1 MKKRKTIGLALG
13 SGGFRGF
20 AHIGVIKSFKK
31 HNIPIDYLSGS
42 SIGAMV
48 AAHYAL
54 FEDTG
59 LLTEALTARPKENM
73 FLFIDFSWAGGL
85 ISGQKLSAYLKK
97 IFGNSEFINTK
108 LPLRILATDLITGR
122 PQVLSSGD
130 LAEAVR
136 ASSSIPLVFKPVIQG
151 DKLLVDGGISNPVP
165 GDLLKELGADIVIGV
180 NLYHQNEFI
189 KKNFTMSKIVMRS
202 IRIGLYN
209 LAKAAYSNFNL
220 VIEPDTSRFI
230 VSSGLTK
237 LFTKEITQQL
247 IDIGEKETDR
257 LMPQIKALLK

>member
-31 HNIPIDYLSGS
+31 HNVPIDYLSGS

-59 LLTEALTARPKENM
+59 LLTEALTARPKDNM
-73 FLFIDFSWAGGL
+73 FLFLDLSWAGGL
-85 ISGQKLSAYLKK
+85 ISGQKLMVYLKK
-97 IFGNSEFINTK
+97 VFGSSEFSNTK
-108 LPLRILATDLITGR
+108 VPVRILATDLITGR
-122 PQVLSSGD
+122 PYVFSTGD

-136 ASSSIPLVFKPVIQG
+136 ASSAIPLVFKPAIQD
-151 DKLLVDGGISNPVP
+151 DKLLVDGGLSNPVP

-180 NLYHQNEFI
+180 DLYHQNEFV
-189 KKNFTMSKIVMRS
+189 KKNFTMSKIAMRS
-202 IRIGLYN
+202 LRIGLYN
-209 LAKAAYSNFNL
+209 LAKASHANFDL
-220 VIEPDTSRFI
+220 VIEPDTSKYI
-230 VSSGLTK
+230 MNSSLTK
-237 LFTKEITQQL
+237 LFTQEIAQQL
-247 IDIGEKETDR
+247 IDIGEKEADR
-257 LMPQIKALLK
+257 LMPKIKALIK